1 MLERVMLVLIGGRS
15 GVPAIAG
22 VLQFLDQVDRIKFL
36 LCREEQYLHFQKN
49 IEKVIKQER
58 ENLVCDNETDVISVD
73 PNKFDEVY
81 IAVQKLCQ
89 GVEEL
94 KYVNL
99 STVPQSMAFSVYSY
113 ILEKYKDVLVFTVN
127 TDQSQIIPLVFGKQA
142 IPFNKRLSV
151 ENYIALCGFNIF
163 KKVINFENN
172 LENTAKYIVDC
183 IQVSSKIISVIR
195 SKAGG
200 GDSIKAPRGFSIDE
214 KDFIKLG
221 ILINELEQFFIELE
235 KFSIIHN
242 LQKQNNLIKFR
253 IETKE
258 NYAFLAGDWLEVF
271 VYSSAKQCSFDS
283 VEMGVEIDNYRGEI
297 DVFCLNSANAMICE
311 CKTGGKL
318 DADDLSVIS
327 SKAEKLGGNYCVK
340 LFITSESDV
349 GEEFLNKAKNNRV
362 VVVSGNELTRMNDI
376 LAKEMQFPTYPRR

>member
-1 MLERVMLVLIGGRS
+1 MSERVMLVLIGGRS

-36 LCREEQYLHFQKN
+36 LCIEEQYLQFQNN

-58 ENLVCDNETDVISVD
+58 KNLVCDYETDLISVD

-89 GVEEL
+89 GVEQL

-113 ILEKYKDVLVFTVN
+113 VQEKYKDVLVFTVN
-127 TDQSQIIPLVFGKQA
+127 TDQSQIIPLVFGKQPVA
-142 IPFNKRLSV
+142 FNKQLTV
-151 ENYIALCGFNIF
+151 ENYVAMYGFNIF
-163 KKVINFENN
+163 KKKLCQESNIEII
-172 LENTAKYIVDC
+172 ARYIVEN
-183 IQVSSKIISVIR
+183 IEISRKIISVIR
-195 SKAGG
+195 SNAGSG
-200 GDSIKAPRGFSIDE
+200 NSIKAPRGFKIHVE
-214 KDFIKLG
+214 DFTKLK
-221 ILINELEQFFIELE
+221 ILNSELETFFKKLE
-235 KFSIIHN
+235 VYSIIHKFET
-242 LQKQNNLIKFR
+242 LNNIIKFR

-318 DADDLSVIS
+318 DADDLSVLS

-340 LFITSESDV
+340 LFITSEGDV
-349 GEEFLNKAKNNRV
+349 GKEFLNKARNNRV
-362 VVVSGNELTRMNDI
+362 VVVSGNELIRMTNI
-376 LAKEMQFPTYPRR
+376 LAKEMQSPTYPRR